1 LPPSS
6 HASTA
11 RTLLGTPQLQRLQA
25 DEIALQQDEL
35 ISHLSTGDVSELRR
49 ELPAQLASHR

>member
-11 RTLLGTPQLQRLQA
+11 RNLLGTPQLQRLQQ
-25 DEIALQQDEL
+25 DEMALQQDEL
-35 ISHLSTGDVSELRR
+35 TSHLVSELRS
-49 ELPAQLASHR
+49 ELPAQLASHK